1 MRGRER
7 AGGVVVLRGS
17 ARGLARPVVVTR
29 DSPGVPGPVRAD
41 EGFGGTVGAGDLDGD
56 GRTDLVVSA
65 GRGGP
70 VVLWGGPRG
79 LSGGTALR
87 MPAGG
92 SAAALAVADTD
103 GDGHRDVVLLG
114 TSAVT
119 TAPGPDTVSVL
130 HGPVRR
136 SGASGRVRTLA
147 LRADRRDGITGG
159 ALAAGD
165 LVGDRRA
172 EVVVAGFTREDS
184 GDLSAPG
191 AWVLAED
198 ARSLH
203 RVLRLSGGSTAA
215 VGDVD
220 GDGRADLAL
229 GDPDA
234 GEGAGRLVVRYGGAR
249 GLRPGGTGVTQRTPG
264 VPGPVP
270 GADAAHFGHAVA
282 VRDTDGDGRAE
293 VAVGVPDDGGPGPAR
308 TGVVLLL
315 RGGPHG
321 LSVRGVREVVSGRPA
336 PEGVQEVFGGTVLL
350 ADVTGDGR
358 AELLTAA
365 TGADDGHG
373 VLHVSCAARPGPCPA
388 AAAVGRAGL
397 RGLPAAD
404 AFGFGGA
411 LAG

>member
-1 MRGRER
+1 MGRRATAGGTAGAALAAGMLVLAACAAGGGGGPGGGAAGPVRRGGRPVPSAAARPAARPAVDFDGDGYGDVAVGAGDGTVRGRER

-17 ARGLARPVVVTR
+17 ARGLARPVAVTR

-56 GRTDLVVSA
+56 GRTDL
-65 GRGGP
+65 
-70 VVLWGGPRG
+70 
-79 LSGGTALR
+79 
-87 MPAGG
+87 
-92 SAAALAVADTD
+92 
-103 GDGHRDVVLLG
+103 
-114 TSAVT
+114 
-119 TAPGPDTVSVL
+119 
-130 HGPVRR
+130 
-136 SGASGRVRTLA
+136 
-147 LRADRRDGITGG
+147 
-159 ALAAGD
+159 
-165 LVGDRRA
+165 
-172 EVVVAGFTREDS
+172 
-184 GDLSAPG
+184 
-191 AWVLAED
+191 
-198 ARSLH
+198 
-203 RVLRLSGGSTAA
+203 
-215 VGDVD
+215 
-220 GDGRADLAL
+220 AL

-249 GLRPGGTGVTQRTPG
+249 GLRPGGTEVTQRTPG

-270 GADAAHFGHAVA
+270 GADAAYFGHAVA

-308 TGVVLLL
+308 AGVVLLL

-358 AELLTAA
+358 TELLSAA